1 MRSRLFSKIF
11 FSLLLVILV
20 WMAVF
25 YATTQLVLAEAFA
38 HQYDLFA
45 QNPPPAMAEE
55 FPLDPTALALAEENG
70 TLPEGQ
76 GQGNGQGEGLGMGDG
91 TGTGTGQGMNPSI
104 RAFLGGRLKE
114 EIRILFQS
122 AVNLSIR
129 VATLFALIVAIAA
142 SLIIARQLVKPA
154 QQMSVAAQ
162 RIADGHYSER
172 VALPENLKQ
181 TQYDEWQDFAHQFN
195 LMAESLEETETMRRQ
210 LLGDVTHEM
219 RTPLT
224 TIKGY
229 MEALMDE
236 VMQPDPATFHRIYQE
251 ADRLQHLVAD
261 LQELSRVEANA
272 IPLEMQALSPNDLI
286 ESAYHRFQ
294 LQYADKGV
302 ALEVDVP
309 DHLPAIQADRQRIEQ
324 VLTNLTGN
332 ALNYTP
338 QGGTVILSASVE
350 QGAVLFSVV
359 DNGIGIGEE
368 HLKHIFDRFYR
379 VDKSR
384 ARNTGGSGIG
394 LTIAK
399 SLVELHGGEIHVFSD
414 GEGKGA
420 TFQFTIPL
428 G

>member
-1 MRSRLFSKIF
+1 MRSKLFGKIF
-11 FSLLLVILV
+11 FSILLVILV

-25 YATTQLVLAEAFA
+25 YLTTQVVLTRIFTR
-38 HQYDLFA
+38 QYDNFL
-45 QNPPPAMAEE
+45 QNPPPAIAEE
-55 FPLDPTALALAEENG
+55 FPPEENQI
-70 TLPEGQ
+70 PEG
-76 GQGNGQGEGLGMGDG
+76 GQQQGEGM
-91 TGTGTGQGMNPSI
+91 GQGPNPNNI
-104 RAFLGGRLKE
+104 RAFLSGRLRE
-114 EIRILFQS
+114 EIRRIFQS

-129 VATLFALIVAIAA
+129 LATILALVVAIIA
-142 SLIIARQLVKPA
+142 SLIIASQLVKPA
-154 QQMSVAAQ
+154 RQMSVAAQ

-172 VALPENLKQ
+172 VALPDNLNQ
-181 TQYDEWQDFAHQFN
+181 NQYDEWQDFAHQFN

-236 VMQPDPATFHRIYQE
+236 VMQPEPATFHRIYQE

-261 LQELSRVEANA
+261 LQELSRAEAHA
-272 IPLEMQALSPNDLI
+272 IPLELEVLTPNELI
-286 ESAYHRFQ
+286 EAAYHRFQ
-294 LQYADKGV
+294 LQFEDKGV
-302 ALEVDVP
+302 TLEVDVP
-309 DHLPAIQADRQRIEQ
+309 DSLPMIHGDRQRLEQ

-338 QGGTVILSASVE
+338 EGGTVILSAAVE
-350 QGAVLFSVV
+350 KQNIHFRVI
-359 DNGIGIGEE
+359 DNGIGIAEE

-384 ARNTGGSGIG
+384 ARVSGGSGIG

-399 SLVELHGGEIHVFSD
+399 SLVELHQGEIWVTSA
-414 GEGKGA
+414 GEGQGSI
-420 TFQFTIPL
+420 FHFTIPVASMD
-428 G
+428 

>member
-1 MRSRLFSKIF
+1 MRSKLFGKIF
-11 FSLLLVILV
+11 FSLLLVIIV
-20 WMAVF
+20 WMVVF
-25 YATTQLVLAEAFA
+25 YLTTQIVLVRIFA
-38 HQYDLFA
+38 RQYDLFV

-55 FPLDPTALALAEENG
+55 FPLDSNDGSTE
-70 TLPEGQ
+70 PEGS
-76 GQGNGQGEGLGMGDG
+76 GQGEGGGL
-91 TGTGTGQGMNPSI
+91 GQGLGQGANPGI
-104 RAFLGGRLKE
+104 RAFLSGRLRE
-114 EIRILFQS
+114 EIRRLFRT
-122 AVNLSIR
+122 AVNTSMRWAILS
-129 VATLFALIVAIAA
+129 ALIVAIIA
-142 SLIIARQLVKPA
+142 SLLIARSLVKPA

-172 VALPENLKQ
+172 VALPDDLELS
-181 TQYDEWQDFAHQFN
+181 QYDEWQDFAHQFN
-195 LMAESLEETETMRRQ
+195 LMAESLEATEQMRLQ

-229 MEALMDE
+229 MEALMDG
-236 VMQPDPATFHRIYQE
+236 VMGPDPATFNRIYIE

-261 LQELSRVEANA
+261 LQELSRAEANA
-272 IPLEMQALSPNDLI
+272 IPLEYQDISPQELLEATMQRL
-286 ESAYHRFQ
+286 H

-302 ALEVDVP
+302 NLETTVAEG
-309 DHLPAIQADRQRIEQ
+309 LPLIHVDRQRLEQ

-338 QGGTVILSASVE
+338 QGGTVKLNVSADKEKVIFTV
-350 QGAVLFSVV
+350 A
-359 DNGIGIGEE
+359 DNGIGIAEE

-384 ARNTGGSGIG
+384 ARKSGGSGIG

-399 SLVELHGGEIHVFSD
+399 SLVEMHGGTISATSP
-414 GEGKGA
+414 GEGKGS
-420 TFQFTIPL
+420 TFQFTIPI